1 MSSDSE
7 DIFLKEVT
15 ESLKYYRLRVLALKK
30 ELAEAKSLLS
40 QDQLLT
46 LENKTK
52 Q

>member
-15 ESLKYYRLRVLALKK
+15 ESLKYYRLKVLALKA
-30 ELAEAKSLLS
+30 ELEAAKSMLT
-40 QDQLLT
+40 DEQLKKL
-46 LENKTK
+46 K